1 MIKAGTVM
9 FLFRLFFIEYLKY
22 SIHKSIR
29 RQETFFNPLH
39 PGQIK

>member
-9 FLFRLFFIEYLKY
+9 FLFKLFFIEYLKY
-22 SIHKSIR
+22 GIHKSIC
-29 RQETFFNPLH
+29 RQEVFFTPLH